1 MSTPD
6 SPGKAYTQVHDWLR
20 QRNNFLIVTH
30 QHPDGDAV
38 GAVLGLAGCLRARN
52 IACRGYFDQELP
64 PQFMAFMPDDI
75 LFGEATAGSDD
86 RVDLAGFD
94 NLICLDC
101 ATPDRLALPNG
112 LALAELPLE
121 VCNIDHHFSNPGF
134 GAVSLVDPAA
144 AATSEI
150 LFKLFT
156 AFDLPVTPEVATGL
170 LIGITQD
177 TGCFRFHNTSAA
189 ALGAAAR
196 LIAAGGDYHRVTRE
210 LYFNTPIHIMRLQA
224 SIILEKIRFAFDD
237 RLAYFF
243 VTDELL
249 AEYGATREEV
259 DDLIEVA
266 RTIAGVEVVCRLL
279 RHGPDVRFSLRSQNP
294 ARPVLEMAGQLGGGG
309 HRLAAGATLA
319 NTTLAEA
326 EAKLLELAGKLFDD

>member
-1 MSTPD
+1 MNTSD
-6 SPGKAYTQVHDWLR
+6 SPGKAYTQVYDWLQ
-20 QRNNFLIVTH
+20 QRDHFLIVTH
-30 QHPDGDAV
+30 QRPDGDAV

-64 PQFMAFMPDDI
+64 PQFSAFMPDDI
-75 LFGEATAGSDD
+75 LIGD
-86 RVDLAGFD
+86 VDLSGFD
-94 NLICLDC
+94 HLICLDC
-101 ATPDRLALPNG
+101 AAPDRLALPNG

-121 VCNIDHHFSNPGF
+121 LCNIDHHFSNSGF
-134 GAVSLVDPAA
+134 GAVSLVDAAA

-196 LIAAGGDYHRVTRE
+196 LIAAGGDYHRVMHE
-210 LYFNTPIHIMRLQA
+210 LYFNSPIHIMRLQA
-224 SIILEKIRFAFDD
+224 NIILEKIRFAFDN
-237 RLAYFF
+237 RLVYFF
-243 VTDELL
+243 VTNELL
-249 AEYGATREEV
+249 AEYGAGVEEIE
-259 DDLIEVA
+259 DLIEMA

-279 RHGPDVRFSLRSQNP
+279 QYGPDVRFSLRSQNP

-309 HRLAAGATLA
+309 HALAAGATLA
-319 NTTLAEA
+319 NATLAEA
-326 EAKLLELAGKLFDD
+326 ETKLLELAGKLFDD